1 MIKVLVAD
9 DQDAVR
15 SAFTALI
22 DAEDD
27 LEVVAEAADGRAAV
41 ERARA
46 TSPRVVL
53 MDVRMPVLDG
63 VEATRLICSD
73 GTLLRTRV
81 LVVTTFDL
89 DEHVY
94 GALRAGASGFLLKDV
109 EPEELLR
116 AVRVVAAGD
125 ALLAPG
131 ITRRLIAEFAARPG
145 TPGAPASGPRQGVC
159 RQGTAQT
166 PPPAV
171 ETLTVREREV
181 VRLVARGLTN
191 LEIAAALVIS
201 PFTVKTHVSNVLVK
215 LGCRD
220 RAQLVSLAYEQRI
233 LRPGER

>member
-1 MIKVLVAD
+1 MIRVLVAD

-15 SAFTALI
+15 SAFVALI

-27 LEVVAEAADGRAAV
+27 MEVVAEAADGRTAV

-46 TSPRVVL
+46 TSPRVVI

-63 VEATRLICSD
+63 VEATREIRSD
-73 GTLLRTRV
+73 GALLRTRV

-89 DEHVY
+89 DDHVY

-109 EPEELLR
+109 EPDELLR
-116 AVRVVAAGD
+116 GIRIVAAGD

-131 ITRRLIAEFAARPG
+131 ITRRMLAEFTSRPAA
-145 TPGAPASGPRQGVC
+145 PREP
-159 RQGTAQT
+159 RS
-166 PPPAV
+166 PAV
-171 ETLTVREREV
+171 DALTTREREV
-181 VRLVARGLTN
+181 VRQVARGLTN

-201 PFTVKTHVSNVLVK
+201 PLTVKTHVSNALVK

-220 RAQLVSLAYEQRI
+220 RAHLVSLAYEQQI
-233 LRPGER
+233 IRPGEY